1 MNYCQEAEMPE
12 ITISALTLFDY
23 AVILVLIISAILSTL
38 RGMTREFLGLT
49 GWFISIFIARLTASS
64 MENWLS
70 DFIAVDGLTEVLSW
84 ALPFAGSA
92 IIWFIFASLIAP
104 GLKRAGLGA
113 LDTWLGVI
121 FGLIRGALL
130 MTIFYVGSV
139 LFVQSEDKLY
149 PFMKD
154 SQSGPYIRIITS
166 GFAPFLP
173 TDWQSRLSEMGL
185 EPTFL
190 DSTLESTKQQLEQLE
205 GSLNLRDDER
215 Q

>member
-1 MNYCQEAEMPE
+1 MPE
-12 ITISALTLFDY
+12 ISLSALTLFDY
-23 AVILVLIISAILSTL
+23 AIILVLIISAIFSTL

-49 GWFISIFIARLTASS
+49 GWFVSIFIARLTASS
-64 MENWLS
+64 VEDWLS
-70 DFIAVDGLTEVLSW
+70 SFLAIDDLTEVLFW
-84 ALPFAGSA
+84 ALPFASTA
-92 IIWFIFASLIAP
+92 VTWFFFASLIAP

-121 FGLIRGALL
+121 FGLIRGVLL

-139 LFVQSEDKLY
+139 LFVQSEDNLY

-154 SQSGPYIRIITS
+154 SQSSPYIRIITS
-166 GFAPFLP
+166 EFAPFLP
-173 TDWQSRLSEMGL
+173 TDWQSRLSVMDL

-190 DSTLESTKQQLEQLE
+190 DSTLETKKQQLDQLE
-205 GSLNLRDDER
+205 SGLNLRDDER

>member
-1 MNYCQEAEMPE
+1 MPE
-12 ITISALTLFDY
+12 ISLSALTLFDY

-84 ALPFAGSA
+84 ALPFAGTA
-92 IIWFIFASLIAP
+92 VIWFIFASLIAP

-130 MTIFYVGSV
+130 MTVFYAGSV

-154 SQSGPYIRIITS
+154 SQSSPYIRIITS

-173 TDWQSRLSEMGL
+173 NDWQSRLSVMDL
-185 EPTFL
+185 EPTIS
-190 DSTLESTKQQLEQLE
+190 DSTLEATKQQFEQLE

>member
-1 MNYCQEAEMPE
+1 MPE
-12 ITISALTLFDY
+12 ISLAALTLFDY
-23 AVILVLIISAILSTL
+23 VVIVVLIISAILSTL

-49 GWFISIFIARLTASS
+49 GWFISIFVARLTASS
-64 MENWLS
+64 VEALLS
-70 DFIAVDGLTEVLSW
+70 DFIAVEGLTEVLSW
-84 ALPFAGSA
+84 ALPFAGTA
-92 IIWFIFASLIAP
+92 LIWFIFASLIAP

-113 LDTWLGVI
+113 LDTWFGVI
-121 FGLIRGALL
+121 FGLVRGVLL

-154 SQSGPYIRIITS
+154 SQSSSYIRMITS

-173 TDWQSRLSEMGL
+173 ADWQSRLSVMGL

-190 DSTLESTKQQLEQLE
+190 DATLETTKQRVDQLGGNLT
-205 GSLNLRDDER
+205 LNNDER

>member
-1 MNYCQEAEMPE
+1 MLELSL
-12 ITISALTLFDY
+12 SALTFFDY
-23 AVILVLIISAILSTL
+23 VVVLVLIISAIFSTL

-49 GWFISIFIARLTASS
+49 GWFISIFVARLTASPVKD
-64 MENWLS
+64 WLS
-70 DFIAVDGLTEVLSW
+70 DFITVDGLIEVLSW
-84 ALPFAGSA
+84 ALPFAGTA
-92 IIWFIFASLIAP
+92 VIWFIFASLIAP

-113 LDTWLGVI
+113 LDTWFGII

-130 MTIFYVGSV
+130 MTLFYVGSV

-154 SQSGPYIRIITS
+154 SQFSPYIRMITS

-173 TDWQSRLSEMGL
+173 SDWQSRLSVMDL
-185 EPTFL
+185 DPTFTAPT
-190 DSTLESTKQQLEQLE
+190 SEATKQQFDQLE
-205 GSLNLRDDER
+205 GSLNLRDDEL

>member
-1 MNYCQEAEMPE
+1 MPE
-12 ITISALTLFDY
+12 ISISSITLFDY
-23 AVILVLIISAILSTL
+23 VVILVLIISAIFSTL
-38 RGMTREFLGLT
+38 RGMTREILGLT
-49 GWFISIFIARLTASS
+49 GWFISIFVARLTTSPV
-64 MENWLS
+64 EDWLS
-70 DFIAVDGLTEVLSW
+70 DFISVHGLTEALSW
-84 ALPFAGSA
+84 ALPFAGTA
-92 IIWFIFASLIAP
+92 VIWFIFATLITP

-130 MTIFYVGSV
+130 MTVFYAGSV

-154 SQSGPYIRIITS
+154 SQSSPYIRIITS

-173 TDWQSRLSEMGL
+173 NDWQSQLSVMGL

-190 DSTLESTKQQLEQLE
+190 DSTLESKKQQLDQVE

>member
-1 MNYCQEAEMPE
+1 MTE
-12 ITISALTLFDY
+12 ISLSALTLFDY
-23 AVILVLIISAILSTL
+23 AVIFILVISAIFSTL
-38 RGMTREFLGLT
+38 RGMTREFLGLA

-64 MENWLS
+64 VENWLS

-84 ALPFAGSA
+84 ALPFSSTAV
-92 IIWFIFASLIAP
+92 IWFIFASLIAP

-113 LDTWLGVI
+113 LDTWFGVV

-130 MTIFYVGSV
+130 MTVFYIGSV

-149 PFMKD
+149 PSMKD
-154 SQSGPYIRIITS
+154 SQSSPYIRIITS

-173 TDWQSRLSEMGL
+173 SDWQSRLSVMDL
-185 EPTFL
+185 DPTFAEPAL
-190 DSTLESTKQQLEQLE
+190 KATRQQIDEME
-205 GSLNLRDDER
+205 GSLNLQDDER

>member
-1 MNYCQEAEMPE
+1 
-12 ITISALTLFDY
+12 
-23 AVILVLIISAILSTL
+23 
-38 RGMTREFLGLT
+38 
-49 GWFISIFIARLTASS
+49 
-64 MENWLS
+64 
-70 DFIAVDGLTEVLSW
+70 
-84 ALPFAGSA
+84 
-92 IIWFIFASLIAP
+92 
-104 GLKRAGLGA
+104 
-113 LDTWLGVI
+113 
-121 FGLIRGALL
+121 
-130 MTIFYVGSV
+130 
-139 LFVQSEDKLY
+139 
-149 PFMKD
+149 MKD

>member
-1 MNYCQEAEMPE
+1 MSE
-12 ITISALTLFDY
+12 ISLSALTLFDY
-23 AVILVLIISAILSTL
+23 AVILVLIISAIFSTL

-49 GWFISIFIARLTASS
+49 GWFVSIFIARLTASS
-64 MENWLS
+64 AEHLLS
-70 DFIAVDGLTEVLSW
+70 DFIAFDGLTEVLSW
-84 ALPFAGSA
+84 ALPFSGTA

-104 GLKRAGLGA
+104 SLKRAGLGA

-130 MTIFYVGSV
+130 MTVFYVGSV

-149 PFMKD
+149 PSMKD
-154 SQSGPYIRIITS
+154 SQSSPYIRIITS

-173 TDWQSRLSEMGL
+173 ANWQSRLTIMSL

-190 DSTLESTKQQLEQLE
+190 DSTLEATTRQLDHLE